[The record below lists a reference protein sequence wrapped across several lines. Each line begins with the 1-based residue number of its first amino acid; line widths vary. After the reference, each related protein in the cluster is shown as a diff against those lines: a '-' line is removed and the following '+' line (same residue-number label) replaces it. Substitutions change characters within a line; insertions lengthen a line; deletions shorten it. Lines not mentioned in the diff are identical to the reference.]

1 MALGKRKHEQQST
14 WIATTELPKSPGH
27 PFYKKLN
34 QLLAEAGFD
43 AWLESLCAP
52 YYATKMGRE
61 SIPPGVYFRMILV
74 GYFEGIS
81 SQRGIAWRCHD
92 SRSLAEFLGVPVHEE
107 TPDHSSLSRI
117 HGRLP
122 LEVHEAMF
130 QFVLNLAAEKSLLRG
145 KTVAVDSTLL
155 EADAAMKS
163 IVRRDTGE
171 DWKTYS
177 VGFMAE
183 AGDGRTGPTLYLRR
197 FDKKRKGKKV
207 SNDDWQSPNDPESRI
222 TKMKDGTTHP
232 AYKAEHVV
240 DLDTDLVLSAAIY
253 EGTRADT
260 DTLAESVVQAQLNV
274 IAIDSP
280 ANIQEVVAD
289 KGYHAAAQ
297 LEMVNETLGIRT
309 YIPEPKRKTP
319 WKWSDHS
326 AAERRAITANHR
338 RVGTE
343 RSKKLQKRRSEL
355 TERTFAH
362 VCETGGARRC
372 WLHGM
377 LKVSKRYLLQV
388 AARNLG
394 LIMRKLFGKGTPR
407 SLQAA
412 SDLATAMYL
421 HMYAAWTIIW
431 ASIRAFAVTRL
442 SPGVVSVRQPVHAP
456 AAWNRRISTAAR
468 LTRLIAIGG
477 GQSPRRRTA
486 CVWSLTVGLDEPKRQ
501 RAQRKPSR
509 VGGRCHGQCR
519 GAERTAAN

>member
-1 MALGKRKHEQQST
+1 MALGKRKHEQQSA

-43 AWLESLCAP
+43 AWLEVLCAP
-52 YYATKMGRE
+52 YYAAKMGRE

-117 HGRLP
+117 HVRLP

-130 QFVLNLAAEKSLLRG
+130 QFVLKIAAEKSLLRG

-171 DWKTYS
+171 DWKTYLR
-177 VGFMAE
+177 GLAAE
-183 AGDGRTGPTLYLRR
+183 AGIENPTDEELRR
-197 FDKKRKGKKV
+197 FDKKRKDKKV
-207 SNDDWQSPNDPESRI
+207 SNDDWQSPNDPESRF

-260 DTLAESVVQAQLNV
+260 ETLAESLVQAQLNV
-274 IAIDSP
+274 IEAGSE
-280 ANIQEVVAD
+280 ANIEEVVAD
-289 KGYHAAAQ
+289 KGYHAAEQ
-297 LEMVNETLGIRT
+297 LTTVNQTLGIRT
-309 YIPEPKRKTP
+309 YIPEKKRKEP
-319 WKWSDHS
+319 WKWSDHTP
-326 AAERRAITANHR
+326 AERQAITANHR
-338 RVGTE
+338 RVQTE
-343 RSKKLQKRRSEL
+343 RNKKLQRRRSEL

-377 LKVSKRYLLQV
+377 LEVSKRYLLQV
-388 AARNLG
+388 AAR
-394 LIMRKLFGKGTPR
+394 TW
-407 SLQAA
+407 AA
-412 SDLATAMYL
+412 SCASSS
-421 HMYAAWTIIW
+421 AWARRGAYSPRGTLPRLFIFTFVRSGTSSGSRC
-431 ASIRAFAVTRL
+431 ASSRSQIGRPAS
-442 SPGVVSVRQPVHAP
+442 SPGLGRPS
-456 AAWNRRISTAAR
+456 RRPPGNA
-468 LTRLIAIGG
+468 
-477 GQSPRRRTA
+477 QF
-486 CVWSLTVGLDEPKRQ
+486 Q
-501 RAQRKPSR
+501 RA
-509 VGGRCHGQCR
+509 
-519 GAERTAAN
+519 ANPQPDR